1 MVHWKRGQATK
12 MVENSS
18 QPLFPQRT
26 PLQQTQP
33 FGYVAYV
40 TIPQRHCTQ
49 LRSKHGCFIHPP
61 RHSLSIW
68 VNGSLHPSTHLS
80 THPSIHH
87 PPSQPAIDSPIHLP
101 IYSLIYQSI
110 HPSTH
115 PFIPSIPPASH
126 PFIYPSIDS
135 SSFLSHSY

>member
-101 IYSLIYQSI
+101 IYPPIYQSIYPLSTHPSI

-115 PFIPSIPPASH
+115 PATHPPTH
-126 PFIYPSIDS
+126 PLIHY
-135 SSFLSHSY
+135 LL